1 MPKISHKIVDFP
13 RIKLPTQKEAVQI
26 TDYNSRDSAVA
37 VGFVVASLS
46 GMLVGLFMG
55 WMIWH

>member
-1 MPKISHKIVDFP
+1 MPNQSHRVIAYSEKNFP
-13 RIKLPTQKEAVQI
+13 RRKEAVEI
-26 TDYNSRDSAVA
+26 VDYNSRDSAVA